1 GRRART
7 LPAVPGTQRHRRD
20 APIPDQRLLPSQHER
35 PAARDRRPG
44 HAGHRRIPVVPVPRR
59 AGRPGAHVQPAGE
72 MGGPRRRH
80 GGRRPRVRDRL
91 RQVPRRGGRGH
102 GGGAAGVGDA
112 LVQHRCGD
120 GARSHRRGFL
130 GRIAAGAAALGLGGW
145 VAPLDAAPRPRS
157 ARDVSAN
164 PEFEAWLNKITGKH
178 KMIYDVPEPNDGF
191 AFAWA
196 RVFLNTTN
204 ETYGT
209 TDGDNSVVIVLR
221 HSGIPYAMESAMWA
235 KYKLGEGF
243 KIADPATKGPA
254 VRHPLLRLKPGDAPI
269 PGMGA
274 DELLAK
280 GVLIGVCNI
289 ALTIYSAKFASQ
301 M

>member
-1 GRRART
+1 MPEIANLT
-7 LPAVPGTQRHRRD
+7 T
-20 APIPDQRLLPSQHER
+20 
-35 PAARDRRPG
+35 
-44 HAGHRRIPVVPVPRR
+44 
-59 AGRPGAHVQPAGE
+59 
-72 MGGPRRRH
+72 
-80 GGRRPRVRDRL
+80 
-91 RQVPRRGGRGH
+91 
-102 GGGAAGVGDA
+102 
-112 LVQHRCGD
+112 
-120 GARSHRRGFL
+120 HRRGFL

-145 VAPLDAAPRPRS
+145 VAPLDAAPQSRS
-157 ARDVSAN
+157 ARAVSAN

-301 M
+301 MGMQAEAIKKEWVANLLPGVQVVPSGVIAVNRSQEKGCAYCFAG